1 MKRTITFTAGIVI
14 FAAASAIGKSDQP
27 NANAEAVTAEA
38 AEFGQL
44 SVENLTAEQRALL
57 QSKFRYWTSSG
68 AIAPKA
74 PI

>member
-1 MKRTITFTAGIVI
+1 MKRTVTFTVGIII

-27 NANAEAVTAEA
+27 NANTDAAA

-44 SVENLTAEQRALL
+44 SVENLTAEQRAIL
-57 QSKFRYWTSSG
+57 QSKFRYWNSSG
-68 AIAPKA
+68 TIEARA

>member
-1 MKRTITFTAGIVI
+1 MKRTIIFTVGIII

-27 NANAEAVTAEA
+27 TANTDVA
-38 AEFGQL
+38 AIEFGQL
-44 SVENLTAEQRALL
+44 SVENLTDEQRAIL

-68 AIAPKA
+68 TLVPKT

>member
-1 MKRTITFTAGIVI
+1 MKRTVTFTVGIVI

-27 NANAEAVTAEA
+27 NANAYNATAESA
-38 AEFGQL
+38 AFGQL
-44 SVENLTAEQRALL
+44 SVENLTAEQRAVL

-68 AIAPKA
+68 VVAPKA